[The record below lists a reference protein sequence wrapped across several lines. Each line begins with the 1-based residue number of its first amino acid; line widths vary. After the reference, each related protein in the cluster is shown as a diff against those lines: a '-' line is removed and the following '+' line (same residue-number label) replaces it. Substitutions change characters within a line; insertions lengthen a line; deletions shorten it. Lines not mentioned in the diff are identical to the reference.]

1 MDRFLAGNPHALA
14 LVRVPTVEQERAR
27 TQTRIRQSLYRD
39 LKVLA
44 QRGRGIALQY
54 GYRLK
59 GPWYGVRNWPKL
71 AVPDWLHTLLAP
83 LQAALATLHQ
93 QVRAQTQIIQSA
105 STGPRPRGLDALS
118 QQIIDREVGDWSR
131 FKNRRQVS
139 SYSASVPAR
148 TVPASANTKGTS
160 PNAAIRA

>member
-1 MDRFLAGNPHALA
+1 LDRFLAGNPHALA

-27 TQTRIRQSLYRD
+27 TQTRIRQSLCRD

-93 QVRAQTQIIQSA
+93 TGARANADHPVRQH
-105 STGPRPRGLDALS
+105 
-118 QQIIDREVGDWSR
+118 
-131 FKNRRQVS
+131 
-139 SYSASVPAR
+139 R
-148 TVPASANTKGTS
+148 TASARLGRLE
-160 PNAAIRA
+160 PADH